1 MCHIKKY
8 IAIPG
13 TNRAGST
20 NRRLLQFIQHHFADQ
35 AAIEIM
41 EIGGLPVFYK
51 TPDRS
56 LPAGVEQMVAK
67 LAAADG
73 VIISTPE
80 YDHGVPAVLMNALS
94 WLSYGVHPLA
104 DKPVM
109 ITGASYGMLG
119 TSRAQMMLR
128 QMLDSPELSAR
139 IMPSSEYMVGHSLQ
153 AFDEDGNLKEEEL
166 VDRLDGLFND
176 FETFVDVNKNLVYN
190 REHAMNDIRKLDLK
204 NMATQGE

>member
-1 MCHIKKY
+1 
-8 IAIPG
+8 
-13 TNRAGST
+13 
-20 NRRLLQFIQHHFADQ
+20 
-35 AAIEIM
+35 
-41 EIGGLPVFYK
+41 
-51 TPDRS
+51 
-56 LPAGVEQMVAK
+56 
-67 LAAADG
+67 
-73 VIISTPE
+73 
-80 YDHGVPAVLMNALS
+80 
-94 WLSYGVHPLA
+94 
-104 DKPVM
+104 
-109 ITGASYGMLG
+109 
-119 TSRAQMMLR
+119 MLR

>member
-1 MCHIKKY
+1 
-8 IAIPG
+8 
-13 TNRAGST
+13 
-20 NRRLLQFIQHHFADQ
+20 
-35 AAIEIM
+35 M

-109 ITGASYGMLG
+109 ITGTSYGMLG
-119 TSRAQMMLR
+119 TSRAQTMLR

>member
-1 MCHIKKY
+1 MKKY

-20 NRRLLQFIQHHFADQ
+20 NRRLLQFIKHPFADK
-35 AAIEIM
+35 AEIELM

-51 TPDRS
+51 TPDHS
-56 LPAGVEQMVAK
+56 LPAGVDEMVAK
-67 LAAADG
+67 IDAADG

-94 WLSYGVHPLA
+94 WLSYGVHPFA

-119 TSRAQMMLR
+119 TSRAQAMLR

-153 AFDEDGNLKEEEL
+153 AFDDEGNLKEENL
-166 VDRLDGLFND
+166 VDRLDGLFAD

-190 REHAMNDIRKLDLK
+190 REHAMNDIRKLDMK
-204 NMATQGE
+204 NENK

>member
-1 MCHIKKY
+1 MKIL
-8 IAIPG
+8 ALVG
-13 TNRAGST
+13 TNANFSY
-20 NRRLLQFIQHHFADQ
+20 NRILLQFMKKHFQQMAD
-35 AAIEIM
+35 IEIY
-41 EIGGLPVFYK
+41 EISK
-51 TPDRS
+51 
-56 LPAGVEQMVAK
+56 LPAFGVDVPLSEQTEVWK
-67 LAAADG
+67 LKQKVKAADG
-73 VIISTPE
+73 VVFSTPE

-109 ITGASYGMLG
+109 ITGALYGMLG

>member
-1 MCHIKKY
+1 MKKY

-20 NRRLLQFIQHHFADQ
+20 NRRLLQFIKEHFKDQ
-35 AAIEIM
+35 ADIELM

-56 LPAGVEQMVAK
+56 LPAEVPAMAK
-67 LAAADG
+67 KIEEADG
-73 VIISTPE
+73 VLISTPE

-94 WLSYGVHPLA
+94 WLSYGVHPFA

-109 ITGASYGMLG
+109 ITGTSYGMLG
-119 TSRAQMMLR
+119 TSRAQAMLR
-128 QMLDSPELSAR
+128 QILDAPELSAR

-153 AFDEDGNLKEEEL
+153 AFDENGNLKEENL

-190 REHAMNDIRKLDLK
+190 REHAMNDIRKTDLK
-204 NMATQGE
+204 NK

>member
-1 MCHIKKY
+1 M
-8 IAIPG
+8 
-13 TNRAGST
+13 
-20 NRRLLQFIQHHFADQ
+20 
-35 AAIEIM
+35 
-41 EIGGLPVFYK
+41 
-51 TPDRS
+51 
-56 LPAGVEQMVAK
+56 
-67 LAAADG
+67 
-73 VIISTPE
+73 
-80 YDHGVPAVLMNALS
+80 MNALS

-119 TSRAQMMLR
+119 TSRAQTMLR

>member
-1 MCHIKKY
+1 
-8 IAIPG
+8 
-13 TNRAGST
+13 
-20 NRRLLQFIQHHFADQ
+20 
-35 AAIEIM
+35 M

-119 TSRAQMMLR
+119 TSRAQTMLR

-139 IMPSSEYMVGHSLQ
+139 IMPSSEYIVGHSLQ

>member
-1 MCHIKKY
+1 MKKY

-20 NRRLLQFIQHHFADQ
+20 NRRLLQFIKEHFKDQ
-35 AAIEIM
+35 ADIELM

-56 LPAGVEQMVAK
+56 LPAEVPAMVK
-67 LAAADG
+67 KIEEADG
-73 VIISTPE
+73 VLISTPE

-94 WLSYGVHPLA
+94 WLSYGVHPFA

-109 ITGASYGMLG
+109 ITGDSYGMLG
-119 TSRAQMMLR
+119 TSRAQAMLR
-128 QMLDSPELSAR
+128 QMLDAPELSAR

-153 AFDEDGNLKEEEL
+153 AFDDDGNLKEENL

-190 REHAMNDIRKLDLK
+190 REHAMNDIRKTDLK
-204 NMATQGE
+204 NK

>member
-1 MCHIKKY
+1 MFFERMCHMKKY

-13 TNRAGST
+13 T

-35 AAIEIM
+35 AEIEIM

-56 LPAGVEQMVAK
+56 LPAGVEQMAAK
-67 LAAADG
+67 VAAADG

-119 TSRAQMMLR
+119 TSRAQTMLR

>member
-1 MCHIKKY
+1 M
-8 IAIPG
+8 
-13 TNRAGST
+13 
-20 NRRLLQFIQHHFADQ
+20 
-35 AAIEIM
+35 
-41 EIGGLPVFYK
+41 
-51 TPDRS
+51 
-56 LPAGVEQMVAK
+56 
-67 LAAADG
+67 
-73 VIISTPE
+73 
-80 YDHGVPAVLMNALS
+80 LMNALS

-119 TSRAQMMLR
+119 TSRAQTMLR

>member
-1 MCHIKKY
+1 MKKY

-20 NRRLLQFIQHHFADQ
+20 NRRLLQFIQHRFADQ

-41 EIGGLPVFYK
+41 EIGGLPVFSQ

-119 TSRAQMMLR
+119 TSRAQTMLR

>member
-1 MCHIKKY
+1 
-8 IAIPG
+8 
-13 TNRAGST
+13 
-20 NRRLLQFIQHHFADQ
+20 
-35 AAIEIM
+35 M

-119 TSRAQMMLR
+119 TSRAQTMLR

>member
-1 MCHIKKY
+1 MKKY

-20 NRRLLQFIQHHFADQ
+20 NRRLLQFIKNHFADQ
-35 AAIEIM
+35 ADIELM

-51 TPDRS
+51 TPDHS
-56 LPAGVEQMVAK
+56 LPAGVDEMVAK
-67 LAAADG
+67 INAADG

-94 WLSYGVHPLA
+94 WLSYGVHPFA

-119 TSRAQMMLR
+119 TSRAQAMLR

-153 AFDEDGNLKEEEL
+153 AFDEAGNLKEENL
-166 VDRLDGLFND
+166 VDRLDGLFAD

-190 REHAMNDIRKLDLK
+190 REHAMNDIRKLDMK
-204 NMATQGE
+204 NANK

>member
-1 MCHIKKY
+1 MFFERMCHMKKY

-13 TNRAGST
+13 T

-35 AAIEIM
+35 AEIEIM

>member
-1 MCHIKKY
+1 MKKY

-13 TNRAGST
+13 T

-35 AAIEIM
+35 AEIEIM

-139 IMPSSEYMVGHSLQ
+139 IMPSSEYIVGHSLQ

>member
-1 MCHIKKY
+1 MKKY

-20 NRRLLQFIQHHFADQ
+20 NRQLLQFIQHHFADQ

-153 AFDEDGNLKEEEL
+153 AFDGDGNLKEEEL

>member
-1 MCHIKKY
+1 ML
-8 IAIPG
+8 A
-13 TNRAGST
+13 
-20 NRRLLQFIQHHFADQ
+20 FV
-35 AAIEIM
+35 IEIM

-119 TSRAQMMLR
+119 TSRAQTMLR

>member
-1 MCHIKKY
+1 MKKY

-20 NRRLLQFIQHHFADQ
+20 NRRLLQFIKEHFKDQ
-35 AAIEIM
+35 ADIELM

-56 LPAGVEQMVAK
+56 LPAEVPAMVK
-67 LAAADG
+67 KIEEADG
-73 VIISTPE
+73 VLISTPE
-80 YDHGVPAVLMNALS
+80 NDHGVPAVLMNALS
-94 WLSYGVHPLA
+94 WLSYGVHPFA

-119 TSRAQMMLR
+119 TSRAQAMLR
-128 QMLDSPELSAR
+128 QMLDAPELSAR

-153 AFDEDGNLKEEEL
+153 AFDDDGNLKEENL

-190 REHAMNDIRKLDLK
+190 REHAMNDIRKTDLK
-204 NMATQGE
+204 NK